1 MTYMDKMKVRV
12 RTEHSSGS
20 NTMANQPVIR
30 QAGVVAM
37 RNGQVCLVS
46 SRNGKRW
53 VVPKGCIELGKTA
66 GEIALQEA
74 WEEAGLVGLLHG
86 EPLGSYVYEK
96 DGFVCHV
103 ILFAMN
109 VTSSVDAYPEAGM
122 RQRIWLAPT
131 IAHSRVEDAGLGDI
145 LRTNAVTRALNEGRI
160 S

>member
-1 MTYMDKMKVRV
+1 
-12 RTEHSSGS
+12 
-20 NTMANQPVIR
+20 MANQPVIR
-30 QAGVVAM
+30 QAGVVAL

-53 VVPKGCIELGKTA
+53 VVPKGCMEPGKSA

-74 WEEAGLVGLLHG
+74 WEEAGLVGLLQG
-86 EPLGSYVYEK
+86 EPVGSYVYEK

-109 VTSSVDAYPEAGM
+109 VTGVVDSYPEAGM
-122 RQRIWLAPT
+122 RQRIWLTAGL
-131 IAHSRVEDAGLGDI
+131 AHTRVEDAGLGDI
-145 LRTNAVTRALNEGRI
+145 LRNSPLTRA

>member
-1 MTYMDKMKVRV
+1 
-12 RTEHSSGS
+12 
-20 NTMANQPVIR
+20 MANQPVIR
-30 QAGVVAM
+30 QAGVIAV

-53 VVPKGCIELGKTA
+53 VVPKGCMEPGKSA

-74 WEEAGLVGLLHG
+74 WEEAGLVGLLQG
-86 EPLGSYVYEK
+86 EPVGSYVYEK

-109 VTSSVDAYPEAGM
+109 VTGVVDSYPEAGM
-122 RQRIWLAPT
+122 RQRIWLAPG
-131 IAHSRVEDAGLGDI
+131 IAHTRVEDAGLGDI
-145 LRTNAVTRALNEGRI
+145 LRNSPLTRA

>member
-1 MTYMDKMKVRV
+1 
-12 RTEHSSGS
+12 
-20 NTMANQPVIR
+20 MANQPVIR
-30 QAGVVAM
+30 QAGVVAV

-53 VVPKGCIELGKTA
+53 VVPKGCMEPGKSA

-74 WEEAGLVGLLHG
+74 WEEAGLVGLLQG

-109 VTSSVDAYPEAGM
+109 VTGVVDSYPEAGM
-122 RQRIWLAPT
+122 RRRIWLSPAV
-131 IAHSRVEDAGLGDI
+131 AHTRVEDAGLGEI
-145 LRTNAVTRALNEGRI
+145 LRNNPLPQAG
-160 S
+160 

>member
-1 MTYMDKMKVRV
+1 
-12 RTEHSSGS
+12 
-20 NTMANQPVIR
+20 MANQPVIR
-30 QAGVVAM
+30 QAGVVAV
-37 RNGQVCLVS
+37 RNGQICLVS

-74 WEEAGLVGLLHG
+74 WEEAGLVGLLQS

-109 VTSSVDAYPEAGM
+109 VTGSVDAYPEAGM
-122 RQRIWLAPT
+122 RQRIWLAPAV
-131 IAHSRVEDAGLGDI
+131 AHTRIEDAGLCDI
-145 LRTNAVTRALNEGRI
+145 LRNSPVARAG
-160 S
+160 

>member
-1 MTYMDKMKVRV
+1 
-12 RTEHSSGS
+12 
-20 NTMANQPVIR
+20 MANQLVIR
-30 QAGVVAM
+30 QAGVVAV

-53 VVPKGCIELGKTA
+53 VVPKGCIEPGKSA

-74 WEEAGLVGLLHG
+74 WEEAGLVGLLQG

-109 VTSSVDAYPEAGM
+109 VTGVVDSYPEAGM
-122 RQRIWLAPT
+122 RQRIWLAPAL
-131 IAHSRVEDAGLGDI
+131 AHTRVEDAGLGDI
-145 LRTNAVTRALNEGRI
+145 LRNSPLTRAG
-160 S
+160 

>member
-1 MTYMDKMKVRV
+1 
-12 RTEHSSGS
+12 
-20 NTMANQPVIR
+20 MANQPVIR
-30 QAGVVAM
+30 QSGVIAV

-53 VVPKGCIELGKTA
+53 VVPKGCIEPGKSA

-74 WEEAGLVGLLHG
+74 WEEAGLVGLLQG

-109 VTSSVDAYPEAGM
+109 VTGVVDAYPEAGM
-122 RQRIWLAPT
+122 RQRIWLAPAV
-131 IAHSRVEDAGLGDI
+131 AHTRVEDAGLGDI
-145 LRTNAVTRALNEGRI
+145 LRNNPLTRAG
-160 S
+160 